1 MNKSETRYEKETV
14 CTLTEGPCQEQRNKV
29 GESRTWGQQ
38 TSPLT
43 LTSWCTS
50 AFMRFSSLL
59 SDNAFFPALK
69 DSQPERGLRCFCHR
83 MLGLFTNQ
91 LAACNS
97 AVYVTAF
104 VAWGLL
110 KIQSYLSVWYVLSE
124 VSKWIPYTSIKES
137 HFKTGDKSR
146 VTTAEKAVLGWFTNA
161 VTIRELSRRTPQD
174 GSASAVFISQKPA
187 DRIHS
192 RR

>member
-43 LTSWCTS
+43 LTSWCAS

-110 KIQSYLSVWYVLSE
+110 KIQSYLPSGMSCQRCLSE
-124 VSKWIPYTSIKES
+124 FLTHPSKSHTSKREIK
-137 HFKTGDKSR
+137 
-146 VTTAEKAVLGWFTNA
+146 AE
-161 VTIRELSRRTPQD
+161 
-174 GSASAVFISQKPA
+174 
-187 DRIHS
+187 
-192 RR
+192 